1 MIPLM
6 CEVPRI
12 VKFMETESRTVN
24 ASGLGRE
31 NEKSLLNG
39 IEFLFCKMKNVL
51 WMDGGWL
58 HNVLMY
64 LTPLNVHH

>member
-12 VKFMETESRTVN
+12 VKFMETESRIVN

-39 IEFLFCKMKNVL
+39 IEMKNVL

-58 HNVLMY
+58 HNV
-64 LTPLNVHH
+64 

>member
-6 CEVPRI
+6 CEIHRI
-12 VKFMETESRTVN
+12 VEFMETESRIVI

-39 IEFLFCKMKNVL
+39 IEFLFCKMKKVL
-51 WMDGGWL
+51 WMDGGRL
-58 HNVLMY
+58 YNV
-64 LTPLNVHH
+64 